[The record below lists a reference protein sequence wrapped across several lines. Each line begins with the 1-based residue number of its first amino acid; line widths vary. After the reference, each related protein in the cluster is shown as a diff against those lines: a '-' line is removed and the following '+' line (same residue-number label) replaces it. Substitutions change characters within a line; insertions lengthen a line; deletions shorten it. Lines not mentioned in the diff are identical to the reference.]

1 MKKQLAAVMLSVCMM
16 LMLLPTTAFAVEN
29 YDLYLYLGSEYVGT
43 RITSENAEDV
53 LGDGTVS
60 YDPSTCTLT
69 LNNARVGRHLHLWPR
84 KQGSDDQRS

>member
-43 RITSENAEDV
+43 RITSEQ
-53 LGDGTVS
+53 
-60 YDPSTCTLT
+60 CQ
-69 LNNARVGRHLHLWPR
+69 VGRHLHLWPR
-84 KQGSDDQRS
+84 KQGSDDRSHRRMYH